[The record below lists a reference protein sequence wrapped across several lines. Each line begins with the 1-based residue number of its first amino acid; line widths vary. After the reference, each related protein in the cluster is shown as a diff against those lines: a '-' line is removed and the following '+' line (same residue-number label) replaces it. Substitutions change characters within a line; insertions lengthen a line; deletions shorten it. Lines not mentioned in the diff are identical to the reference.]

1 MAPIEMKDLFEAFRA
16 GNRSALPAQ
25 AQDWPEELI
34 RNAFDEWLGTVWAK
48 DSNEPTD
55 EVLSDFDLVYKML
68 DTARQELVDEAMGSN
83 IARSHHLESAVS
95 CFADIDILL
104 KAEKIVR
111 QVLDIREPSEA
122 PTTD

>member
-1 MAPIEMKDLFEAFRA
+1 MAPIQM
-16 GNRSALPAQ
+16 
-25 AQDWPEELI
+25 
-34 RNAFDEWLGTVWAK
+34 
-48 DSNEPTD
+48 
-55 EVLSDFDLVYKML
+55 SDFDLVYKVL
-68 DTARQELVDEAMGSN
+68 DMTRQELVDEAFSGN
-83 IARSHHLESAVS
+83 TARSHHLESAVS